1 MDFCKETENLWH
13 IYFSTRPEH
22 KRQIMDILD
31 PQCVIIGTGADEIYH
46 QLSDFVPAMELE
58 FSERLDFQF
67 KDLWCR
73 EKRLGEDSV
82 LTYGGLHIWWE
93 SPDNRV
99 VIDMDSRFTI
109 LYQRRGESW
118 KVVHIHHSVPNQEQ
132 RAGEFYPKTLVT
144 QLREIQDRAV
154 YLKRLADRDGLTG
167 LINYRALKNKWQHWE
182 EPDSWLF
189 LLDLDDFKQ
198 VNDTFGH
205 MAGNEV
211 LKKVSAVLERT
222 VGGRDL
228 VCRIGGDEF
237 VLLLSGVEQVEELA
251 RRLLWRAQQVGRGE
265 ACWTSL
271 SMGGTPVR
279 AGEALED
286 AIRRADAAL
295 YRQKRIGKNGYL
307 LDRDDCM

>member
-1 MDFCKETENLWH
+1 MP
-13 IYFSTRPEH
+13 S
-22 KRQIMDILD
+22 
-31 PQCVIIGTGADEIYH
+31 
-46 QLSDFVPAMELE
+46 
-58 FSERLDFQF
+58 
-67 KDLWCR
+67 
-73 EKRLGEDSV
+73 SV
-82 LTYGGLHIWWE
+82 YSL
-93 SPDNRV
+93 
-99 VIDMDSRFTI
+99 MRFWV
-109 LYQRRGESW
+109 L
-118 KVVHIHHSVPNQEQ
+118 
-132 RAGEFYPKTLVT
+132 
-144 QLREIQDRAV
+144 
-154 YLKRLADRDGLTG
+154 GLTHQSS
-167 LINYRALKNKWQHWE
+167 NFFAR
-182 EPDSWLF
+182 SF
-189 LLDLDDFKQ
+189 F
-198 VNDTFGH
+198 TFGH